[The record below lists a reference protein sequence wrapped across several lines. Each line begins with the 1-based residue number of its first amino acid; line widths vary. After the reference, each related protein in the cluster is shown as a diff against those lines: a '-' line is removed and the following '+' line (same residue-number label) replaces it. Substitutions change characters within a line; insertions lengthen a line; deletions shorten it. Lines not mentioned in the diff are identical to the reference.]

1 MDKAAGSIFRQ
12 RAYRVVKNGE
22 VQEML
27 RTYFADFAELGWTVV
42 FGYSLAGTA
51 NTGIFK
57 DYETQLILA
66 VAVAGSG
73 ATRQARSHGQ
83 GAIGMG
89 SSVVAVK
96 SLFGVAEKINE
107 WNGSPVTHIDV
118 DALAK
123 EVEETLAES

>member
-1 MDKAAGSIFRQ
+1 VDKAAGSVFRQ

-57 DYETQLILA
+57 DFETQLVLA
-66 VAVAGSG
+66 VAVAASG

-89 SSVVAVK
+89 NSVGAIK
-96 SLFGVAEKINE
+96 TLFKAAEVINE
-107 WNGSPVTHIDV
+107 WNGTPVTHIDV

-123 EVEETLAES
+123 QVEGL